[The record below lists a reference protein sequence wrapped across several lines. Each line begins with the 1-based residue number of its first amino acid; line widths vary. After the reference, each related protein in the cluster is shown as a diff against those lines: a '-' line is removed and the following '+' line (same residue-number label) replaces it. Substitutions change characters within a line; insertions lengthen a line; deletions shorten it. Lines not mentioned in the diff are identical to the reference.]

1 MSHSQ
6 LQTLFLLTVYS
17 FSIFVC
23 KEHNQSDFSI
33 AFLVM
38 SMCRVVSCV
47 FRKCLL
53 WPMHSLVKTLL
64 AFALIHFAL
73 QICLLFLV
81 SLDFLLLHSNPLCW
95 KGHLLLV
102 FIEPV
107 SPSFFSISSWG
118 IDLDYCNVE
127 WLPWKQT
134 ETILSLLYC
143 NQVLHLRLFCWLWGL
158 LHFF

>member
-47 FRKCLL
+47 FGKCLL
-53 WPMHSLVKTLL
+53 
-64 AFALIHFAL
+64 
-73 QICLLFLV
+73 
-81 SLDFLLLHSNPLCW
+81 
-95 KGHLLLV
+95 
-102 FIEPV
+102 
-107 SPSFFSISSWG
+107 
-118 IDLDYCNVE
+118 
-127 WLPWKQT
+127 
-134 ETILSLLYC
+134 
-143 NQVLHLRLFCWLWGL
+143 
-158 LHFF
+158 